1 MLLMMEVPHPGRH
14 RRMEMAHLKSLKA
27 NIFTTN
33 HILTDFQTVMFA
45 SQSKMQT
52 INCLGPLYATRTKGI
67 SSGEQYYITPV
78 LADMS
83 VHLVMS
89 RFDVCQELSPEAT
102 VSKTTYKSASAGD
115 KSTMKTPGRDDHGG
129 DSCESFDTN
138 EYSGCIY
145 YSRRVQN

>member
-1 MLLMMEVPHPGRH
+1 MT
-14 RRMEMAHLKSLKA
+14 SLY
-27 NIFTTN
+27 F
-33 HILTDFQTVMFA
+33 M
-45 SQSKMQT
+45 
-52 INCLGPLYATRTKGI
+52 I
-67 SSGEQYYITPV
+67 SY
-78 LADMS
+78 LARYGS
-83 VHLVMS
+83 ICENVCGAVLVMS

>member
-1 MLLMMEVPHPGRH
+1 MV
-14 RRMEMAHLKSLKA
+14 HLKSLE
-27 NIFTTN
+27 NIFMTN

-83 VHLVMS
+83 VLWM
-89 RFDVCQELSPEAT
+89 DVTLQQTRHNQS
-102 VSKTTYKSASAGD
+102 
-115 KSTMKTPGRDDHGG
+115 
-129 DSCESFDTN
+129 
-138 EYSGCIY
+138 I
-145 YSRRVQN
+145 